1 MPGTTSVNNPAFKNG
16 LDREKK
22 LREPFIAKE
31 GLKLII
37 PSFVLSLV
45 LFFIHYSV
53 FTTILAVIVLIFCFF
68 CLYFFRNPKRN
79 TQVNL
84 ENLISPA
91 DGTVTE
97 IKSMTETEFIGG
109 ECMRISV
116 FMSPLDVHVNRAPC
130 EGRILKVVHVSG
142 EFAVAFKKD
151 IDKENERNNIL
162 IEHNSE
168 KILVVQIAGFLA
180 RRIIPYVKETDHVK
194 QGEPIGII
202 AFGSRVDI
210 YFPQMYEPVVQLQ
223 EKVKAGL
230 TIVARKKGT
239 K

>member
-1 MPGTTSVNNPAFKNG
+1 
-16 LDREKK
+16 
-22 LREPFIAKE
+22 LRESFIAKE
-31 GLKLII
+31 GLRLII
-37 PSFVLSLV
+37 PSFILSLV
-45 LFFIHYSV
+45 LFFIQYSV
-53 FTTILAVIVLIFCFF
+53 LTTILAVIVLIFCFF
-68 CLYFFRNPKRN
+68 CLYFFRNPRRH
-79 TQVNL
+79 TQVSL

-97 IKSMTETEFIGG
+97 IKNMTETEFIGG
-109 ECMRISV
+109 ECIRISI

-130 EGRILKVVHVSG
+130 EGRIARVLHVSG

-162 IEHNSE
+162 IDHDGE

-180 RRIIPYVKETDHVK
+180 RRIIPYIKETDVVK
-194 QGEPIGII
+194 QGDPIGII

>member
-1 MPGTTSVNNPAFKNG
+1 
-16 LDREKK
+16 

-37 PSFVLSLV
+37 ASFIFSLV

-53 FTTILAVIVLIFCFF
+53 LTTILAVIVLIFCFF

-79 TQVNL
+79 TPINV

-97 IKSMTETEFIGG
+97 IKNMTETEFIGG
-109 ECMRISV
+109 ECVRISI

-130 EGRILKVVHVSG
+130 EGRIVKVLHISG

-162 IEHNSE
+162 IEHKNE

-180 RRIIPYVKETDHVK
+180 RRIIPYVKETDVVK
-194 QGEPIGII
+194 QGDPIGII

-210 YFPQMYEPVVQLQ
+210 YFPKMFEPVVQLQ

-230 TIVARKKGT
+230 SVVARKKGI

>member
-1 MPGTTSVNNPAFKNG
+1 

-22 LREPFIAKE
+22 LRESFIAKE
-31 GLKLII
+31 GLRLII
-37 PSFVLSLV
+37 PSFILSLV
-45 LFFIHYSV
+45 LFFIQYSV
-53 FTTILAVIVLIFCFF
+53 LTTILAVIVLIFCFF
-68 CLYFFRNPKRN
+68 CLYFFRNPKRH
-79 TQVNL
+79 TQVCL
-84 ENLISPA
+84 EHLISPA

-97 IKSMTETEFIGG
+97 IKNMTETEFIGG
-109 ECMRISV
+109 ECIRISI

-130 EGRILKVVHVSG
+130 EGRIAKVLHISG

-162 IEHNSE
+162 IEHGGE

-180 RRIIPYVKETDHVK
+180 RRIIPYIKETDLVK
-194 QGEPIGII
+194 QGDPIGII

-210 YFPQMYEPVVQLQ
+210 YFPQMYEPVVKLQ

-230 TIVARKKGT
+230 TVVARKKGAQ
-239 K
+239 

>member
-1 MPGTTSVNNPAFKNG
+1 
-16 LDREKK
+16 
-22 LREPFIAKE
+22 LRESFIAKE
-31 GLKLII
+31 GLRLII
-37 PSFVLSLV
+37 PSFLFSLV
-45 LFFIHYSV
+45 LFFIRFSI

-68 CLYFFRNPKRN
+68 CLYFFRNPKRH
-79 TQVNL
+79 TQVNP

-97 IKSMTETEFIGG
+97 IKNMTETEFMGG
-109 ECMRISV
+109 ECVRISI

-130 EGRILKVVHVSG
+130 EGRIVKVLHVSG

-162 IEHNSE
+162 IEHGSE

-180 RRIIPYVKETDHVK
+180 RRIIPYVKETAVVK

-210 YFPQMYEPVVQLQ
+210 YFPKMYEPVVQLQ

-230 TIVARKKGT
+230 NVVARKKGAQ
-239 K
+239 